1 MDCAARELDVQEVLP
16 VLDAAGNVKSTRVS
30 GGEKQ
35 RVGVA
40 RAILRD
46 PPILVLD
53 EATSSLDSVTER
65 EVQKALAEAVKGRTT
80 IAVAHRLSTIAH
92 AMILVLDD
100 GKLVEQGTHAE
111 LIAAGQRYARMWRE
125 QIDSEARRGAELAA
139 ACGS

>member
-1 MDCAARELDVQEVLP
+1 M
-16 VLDAAGNVKSTRVS
+16 
-30 GGEKQ
+30 
-35 RVGVA
+35 
-40 RAILRD
+40 RD

-92 AMILVLDD
+92 ADSILVLDD

-125 QIDSEARRGAELAA
+125 QIDSEARRGAEL
-139 ACGS
+139 GRGLRVVS